1 MLGSVPIVWGLNHI
15 EDYELTNHSI
25 IKVSDFHSIKELG
38 DYINYLNSND
48 TAYNEY
54 LSYKK
59 LIIFGAEKSGKTCLS
74 KSLEGSPFSESLE
87 SDKGNFI

>member
-1 MLGSVPIVWGLNHI
+1 MDKPQ
-15 EDYELTNHSI
+15 
-25 IKVSDFHSIKELG
+25 
-38 DYINYLNSND
+38 
-48 TAYNEY
+48 EY

-74 KSLEGSPFSESLE
+74 KSLEGIPFSESLE